1 MKGSFR
7 TFCSFL
13 PKILT
18 SEESISL
25 YCKFLYQDGVLEE
38 RAIIALTKF
47 ETMLFKEQL
56 ISQIRCM
63 NLPKEPAQASIVLFL
78 RDLIGFCES
87 SDCIGDFL
95 KILKAS
101 RIKDQKSDM
110 SDDTIYQLPTSIIG
124 KLVLSSFMHETA
136 DYPKHTASVS
146 KTYHCHHA

>member
-1 MKGSFR
+1 MLR
-7 TFCSFL
+7 
-13 PKILT
+13 KIKNT
-18 SEESISL
+18 R
-25 YCKFLYQDGVLEE
+25 VLEE

-47 ETMLFKEQL
+47 ETMVFKEQL
-56 ISQIRCM
+56 MSQIRCM

-101 RIKDQKSDM
+101 RIKDQTSDM

-124 KLVLSSFMHETA
+124 KLVLLTLDSAMNIFTDLLEKSFQVINLFRF
-136 DYPKHTASVS
+136 KSVQ
-146 KTYHCHHA
+146 